1 MYVWIYIHVYKCKY
15 IHTCSTYISV
25 HIFKFIGIKSH
36 CAFSTVYREQG
47 TIDVAESVEGTQ
59 GYRGDRGP

>member
-1 MYVWIYIHVYKCKY
+1 MVYICKSVY
-15 IHTCSTYISV
+15 TFSTYISV
-25 HIFKFIGIKSH
+25 HIFKFIGITSH
-36 CAFSTVYREQG
+36 AFSAVYRGQG